1 MDRKLEIARQNIQIF
16 KEKVCG
22 LQILDEPAYQGQ
34 TNRVLFGSY
43 NDELVAI
50 KYYSD
55 PSRREQE
62 VKALT
67 LMRSTAVVPELVPL
81 EDPHIMVTKR
91 IEGDALALV
100 YDSLSQ
106 KELDNI
112 YLGMGAALASIE
124 QYSLHPM
131 RNQQWERHCKTGV
144 VDLNYYRHSAWPDF
158 VNEIIKR
165 CLHAMD
171 AHDLRD
177 SELIY
182 SIEAISDY
190 CDAFVEFEMFFMGS
204 DFGSNN
210 MIVNQGHFQR
220 FVDLEM
226 SRYANAIYLVG
237 TGMFMVWRQSP
248 HHLDSLVN
256 GYLDASGRTDV
267 DSFLRLCRVYAPFS
281 YWVNFAW
288 YFNMDKLP
296 PWAVATNHKQ
306 KILNLITS
314 TVSYAR
320 IIEI

>member
-210 MIVNQGHFQR
+210 MIVNQGHFSTLRRPRDESLRQCHI
-220 FVDLEM
+220 F
-226 SRYANAIYLVG
+226 SRHRYVHGLA
-237 TGMFMVWRQSP
+237 TKSP
-248 HHLDSLVN
+248 S
-256 GYLDASGRTDV
+256 SG
-267 DSFLRLCRVYAPFS
+267 
-281 YWVNFAW
+281 FAG
-288 YFNMDKLP
+288 
-296 PWAVATNHKQ
+296 
-306 KILNLITS
+306 
-314 TVSYAR
+314 
-320 IIEI
+320 